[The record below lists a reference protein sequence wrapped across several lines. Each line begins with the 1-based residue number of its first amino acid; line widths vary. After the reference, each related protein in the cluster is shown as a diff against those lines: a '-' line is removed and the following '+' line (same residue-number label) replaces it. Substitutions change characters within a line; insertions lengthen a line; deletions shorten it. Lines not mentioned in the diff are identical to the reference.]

1 MTYGFNIVA
10 ISLVSENVISQ
21 NIRIHDVL
29 THSLNDIRPSQY
41 ELKFEH
47 ANDHQVE

>member
-1 MTYGFNIVA
+1 MAYGFNIGS

-21 NIRIHDVL
+21 NIRID
-29 THSLNDIRPSQY
+29 DRPSQY

-47 ANDHQVE
+47 ANDHQIE